1 MNRVNFETLKKN
13 VARELVNNLDWNIV
27 AMLCLQDHIDRTQLE
42 TMLNNKDSIDGH
54 PTRCNRHFESVFKKY
69 QKLIF
74 DTVMRTDIRCIDKLI
89 EMSKNKMIFPK
100 FIRDGYYSIDMDGN
114 DWYIVKKEV

>member
-13 VARELVNNLDWNIV
+13 VARKLVNNLDWNIV

-54 PTRCNRHFESVFKKY
+54 PTRYNRHFDAVYRKY
-69 QKLIF
+69 QKIIF
-74 DTVMRTDIRCIDKLI
+74 DAVMNTDIRCIDKLM
-89 EMSKNKMIFPK
+89 ELPKNKMIFPK
-100 FIRDGYYSIDMDGN
+100 FIRDGYFYIDMDGS